1 MKNLLNKN
9 LSELKQFNKQRKLW
23 LLLSLFVMTSIS
35 FIIFDW
41 NHIQQYKL
49 EWTMGSIG
57 VVISAVWWYWTM
69 RLIRHLIQHKTDE
82 YQILS
87 ELITEIKD
95 IKAHV
100 REVLPNKVDK
110 DN

>member
-1 MKNLLNKN
+1 MKKTLEKN
-9 LSELKQFNKQRKLW
+9 LSELKQFNQQRKLW
-23 LLLSLFVMTSIS
+23 LFLSLFVITSIS

-57 VVISAVWWYWTM
+57 VVISAAWWYWTM
-69 RLIRHLIQHKTDE
+69 RIIRHLIQHKSDE
-82 YQILS
+82 YQILA

-95 IKAHV
+95 IKEHV
-100 REVLPNKVDK
+100 REVLPKALDK
-110 DN
+110 DK